1 MTDVKQQAEY
11 LVQETEKLVS
21 YMDALKVLLEKAEDN
36 ACSERQRAK
45 SLVGKA
51 IDTNTTSDVI
61 SSIVAS
67 AVNLDNVLRALDVLG
82 EGIKGAQDTL
92 RFANRDANHFA
103 VNYAPGNL
111 TA

>member
-21 YMDALKVLLEKAEDN
+21 YMDALKVLLEKAEEN

-45 SLVGKA
+45 TLVGRA
-51 IDTNTTSDVI
+51 VETNTSSDTI

-67 AVNLDNVLRALDVLG
+67 AVNLDNVIRSLEVLG
-82 EGIKGAQDTL
+82 EGVKGAQDTL

-103 VNYAPGNL
+103 VTYAPGKL
-111 TA
+111 VA